1 MSGGKAW
8 AITIVVALALG
19 GAGIYFLAKPKY
31 DLNEENK
38 AKLKTM
44 LDEIARLRPQ
54 LAREADLDR
63 EIASLEQQLE
73 SMRKIVPDEKEA
85 DRFIRDVQEKAQEA
99 GIIIRRYTSK
109 PVSTREFYA
118 ELPFEV
124 ELDGRYYQVLNFFE
138 RVGRLERIVNIT
150 NVQMSNPEKAGQSI
164 KSRKKYNYGPDETVV
179 AICQAMTFFTPATP
193 AAGSTAAPAGAPGA
207 ATPGRPAGT
216 GGPPGA
222 PPAPGR

>member
-8 AITIVVALALG
+8 AIAIVVSLALAG
-19 GAGIYFLAKPKY
+19 TGIYFLAKPKF
-31 DLNEENK
+31 DLNKENQVKLDQMK
-38 AKLKTM
+38 AEIDRLK
-44 LDEIARLRPQ
+44 PQ

-118 ELPFEV
+118 ELPFEL

-138 RVGRLERIVNIT
+138 RLGRLERIVNVT
-150 NVQMSNPEKAGQSI
+150 DVKMSNPEKAGQNI
-164 KSRKKYNYGPDETVV
+164 KTRKRYNYGPDETVV
-179 AICQAMTFFTPATP
+179 AICQAITFFTPATP
-193 AAGSTAAPAGAPGA
+193 AAGSQPAPAGAPGA

-222 PPAPGR
+222 PPAPRR

>member
-8 AITIVVALALG
+8 AIAIVVSLALAG
-19 GAGIYFLAKPKY
+19 TGIYFLAKPKF
-31 DLNEENK
+31 DLNKENQVKLDQMK
-38 AKLKTM
+38 AEIDRLK
-44 LDEIARLRPQ
+44 PQ

-150 NVQMSNPEKAGQSI
+150 DVKMSNPEKGQQNI
-164 KSRKKYNYGPDETVV
+164 KTKKKYNYGPDETVV
-179 AICQAMTFFTPATP
+179 AICQAVTFFTPATP
-193 AAGSTAAPAGAPGA
+193 AAGSQPAPAPGA
-207 ATPGRPAGT
+207 AAPARPPGT

>member
-8 AITIVVALALG
+8 AITIVVSLALA
-19 GAGIYFLAKPKY
+19 GAGIYFLAKPKF

-38 AKLKTM
+38 VKLKQM
-44 LDEIARLRPQ
+44 QDEIARLKPQ

-109 PVSTREFYA
+109 PVSTREFYS
-118 ELPFEV
+118 ELPFEL

-138 RVGRLERIVNIT
+138 RVRRLERIVNIT
-150 NVQMSNPEKAGQSI
+150 SVQMSNTEKGQQI
-164 KSRKKYNYGPDETVV
+164 KAKKKYNYGPDETVV
-179 AICQAMTFFTPATP
+179 AVCQAMTFFTPATP
-193 AAGSTAAPAGAPGA
+193 AAGSQPAPAGAPGTA
-207 ATPGRPAGT
+207 APGRPAGP